1 MIHPYLTFS
10 GNCREALEFY
20 EKAFETAPPRIM
32 TFGDSPAAKDLP
44 LTDMDKKLVMH
55 GEIIIAGSRVM
66 ASDVAHSAN
75 FTQGNNISLAVTS
88 SDERKLRRWFAALS
102 RNGHVE
108 MDPIETPWSRFYGSV
123 TDKFGVRWQLTHEN
137 EQH

>member
-1 MIHPYLTFS
+1 MIHPYLTFG
-10 GNCREALEFY
+10 GNCREAIEFY

-44 LTDMDKKLVMH
+44 LTDLDKKLVMH

-66 ASDVAHSAN
+66 ASDAPHGAN
-75 FTQGNNISLAVTS
+75 FTSGSNISLAVTS

-102 RNGHVE
+102 RGGHVD
-108 MDPIETPWSRFYGSV
+108 MDPIETPWSRFYGIV